1 MGYWVDNGIE
11 ELKEWEQRL
20 LESLSRLLSP
30 EQISYYLSELER
42 DAPGLYERAQEG
54 EGIFTESV
62 FTGIS
67 SLSQIRTLL
76 KELTA
81 PVPDQVPI
89 ELAVRFATLSFRAG
103 MSTGMFAPGRATE
116 MLEWALHRSEKDFT
130 AKLQHAGELAISESA
145 RKSVESRH
153 APLREIKDKA
163 AEIAQELWE
172 RGSNLRHH
180 DMATYLVEN
189 YQDENERFP
198 FTRLPG
204 VREENTTKI
213 MRQVTKEVA
222 LKLKRHDLIYNR
234 FGKKGD

>member
-1 MGYWVDNGIE
+1 
-11 ELKEWEQRL
+11 
-20 LESLSRLLSP
+20 
-30 EQISYYLSELER
+30 
-42 DAPGLYERAQEG
+42 LYERAQEG

-76 KELTA
+76 KELTE

-89 ELAVRFATLSFRAG
+89 ELAVHFATLCFRAG

-130 AKLQHAGELAISESA
+130 AKLQHAGEAAISESA

-153 APLREIKDKA
+153 APLRELKEKA
-163 AEIAQELWE
+163 AEIARELWQS
-172 RGSNLRHH
+172 GWDLRHH

-189 YQDENERFP
+189 YQDENGHYP

-204 VREENTTKI
+204 VREENTIKM
-213 MRQVTKEVA
+213 MRKVTKKVA
-222 LKLKRHDLIYNR
+222 IELTRYDLIYNR
-234 FGKKGD
+234 FEKKGG